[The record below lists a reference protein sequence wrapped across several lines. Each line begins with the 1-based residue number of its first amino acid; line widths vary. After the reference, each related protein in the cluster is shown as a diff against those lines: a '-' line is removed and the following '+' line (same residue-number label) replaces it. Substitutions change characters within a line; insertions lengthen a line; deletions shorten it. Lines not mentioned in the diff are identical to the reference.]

1 MQKLNIES
9 KTNQEILSEL
19 DNICGAEECKKVL
32 ESYAMYL
39 TLKKNKKMDFGTC
52 NIMIKNPIESETS
65 EQIIDVISKL
75 LKANNIVSTKYRYL
89 SEDEVREDRKKEN
102 KSGNRKSKNNVKNQ
116 SQKNKEIKEDILII
130 DSKKLGGR
138 LYGTETKIVEMMKLY
153 KDKIFILVDAER
165 FGGWDIEDFD
175 NFIIWKLNVEEFSKK
190 DKEKYIKNFL
200 EKNSIKIDKK
210 CVLLNTLS
218 NKKYEEL
225 KEEILNIVVRSK
237 AHEIDKI
244 SNENIKE
251 IYSGRLNLKKDLN
264 KSAIQELDSLI
275 GVQAVK
281 KQVEQIMNYIK
292 VNKDKGKMPML
303 HMCFLGNPGT
313 GKTTVAR
320 IFGKMFAEQKILSDE
335 NKFVEVH
342 GRDLIAKYVGWTAAV
357 TKQKI
362 KEAEG
367 GVLFIDE
374 AYSLTPRYRNG
385 YEQEAI
391 ATLIKEMEDKRDN
404 LCVILAG
411 YTEEMYELLKSNPG
425 FESRIQFKVQF
436 PDYTEEELYEI
447 FKLMAKEE
455 GYKLSGQ
462 IKDAIVKYFEYDKK
476 KENFANAREV
486 RNLFEKV
493 EFEQADRVIR
503 NEENERLIKK
513 CDVENAINKMDKIEI
528 KPSKIGFCM

>member
-1 MQKLNIES
+1 MQKLNVE
-9 KTNQEILSEL
+9 NNYEEILSEI
-19 DNICGAEECKKVL
+19 DNICGAKECKEVI

-39 TLKKNKKMDFGTC
+39 TLKKNRKIDIGTY
-52 NIMIKNPIESETS
+52 NVIIKNPIESETS
-65 EQIIDVISKL
+65 QQIIDVIWKL
-75 LKANNIVSTKYRYL
+75 LKINNIVSTKYRYL
-89 SEDEVREDRKKEN
+89 SEEEVRNEQKKEDDKSNN
-102 KSGNRKSKNNVKNQ
+102 KDKSQK
-116 SQKNKEIKEDILII
+116 QKNKKIEEDMLII

-138 LYGTETKIVEMMKLY
+138 LYGTETKIVDMMRKY
-153 KDKIFILVDAER
+153 KDKVFILVDAER
-165 FGGWDIEDFD
+165 FGGWNIEDFD
-175 NFIIWKLNVEEFSKK
+175 NFIVWKLNIHEFSKK

-200 EKNSIKIDKK
+200 EKNSIKIDNK
-210 CVLLNTLS
+210 CMLLNTLS
-218 NKKYEEL
+218 NKEYNKV
-225 KEEILNIVVRSK
+225 KEEILNIVIRSK

-244 SNENIKE
+244 NNENIKE
-251 IYSGRLNLKKDLN
+251 IYCGKLNLKKESN
-264 KSAIQELDSLI
+264 KTAIQELDSLI
-275 GVQAVK
+275 GIQAVK
-281 KQVEQIMNYIK
+281 RQVEQIINYIK
-292 VNKDKGKMPML
+292 VNKDRGKMPML

-320 IFGKMFAEQKILSDE
+320 IFGKMFAEQNILSDQ

-342 GRDLIAKYVGWTAAV
+342 GRDLIAKYVGWTAAL

-362 KEAEG
+362 NEAEG

-374 AYSLTPRYRNG
+374 AYSLTPTYKNG
-385 YEQEAI
+385 FEKEAI

-447 FKLMAKEE
+447 FKLMAKEDN
-455 GYKLSGQ
+455 YKLSGK
-462 IKDAIVKYFEYDKK
+462 IKNILIQYFEYDKR

-493 EFEQADRVIR
+493 KFQQADRVIK
-503 NEENERLIKK
+503 NGENDRLIKK
-513 CDVENAINKMDKIEI
+513 CDIENAIKKMEPIEI
-528 KPSKIGFCM
+528 KKSKIGFAI